1 MNYLSVEKVSKS
13 FGERIL
19 FQDVS
24 FGVEMGQKVAL
35 IAKNGEGKSTFL
47 DILTGKAA
55 ADEGN
60 VVWRNGIRVAYLS
73 QDENFKNE
81 LSIKETLFEH
91 SNSYMEAIEEYQA
104 ALENT
109 SDTERYQKALD
120 QMESLQAWDYEVK
133 LQQILG
139 ALGLHDLEMKISKLS
154 GGQKKRL
161 GLAKVLIEEPDFLI
175 LDEPTNHLDV
185 EMIEW
190 LEDFLS
196 SDKLTLLMVT
206 HDRYFLDRICDT
218 IIELDNQ
225 QLYSYKGNYSYYIEK
240 KAEREEIEKSEIS
253 KAKNLYSK
261 ELEWVRRMPKARGTK
276 SKSRVDSF
284 YETEKIAKKKIRDEK
299 VKLEI
304 KSERL
309 GNKILELHHASKSFG
324 DLKILDNFSYTF
336 KRGEKI
342 GIAGKNG
349 VGKTTFL
356 NMIMG
361 LEKLGKGKIIV
372 GETIQFGYFT
382 QKGIQLDEDKRIIE
396 VVKDI
401 AEFIPLAKGRTLT
414 ASQLLERFLF
424 PPKQQYNLVSKLSG
438 GEKRRL
444 YLLTVLIANPNFLI
458 LDEPTNDLDI
468 QTLSILEDFLLD
480 FDGCL
485 LVVSHDRYFM
495 DKLADHLFVFQG
507 EGKIKDYNGLYSEW
521 LKISKEKETT
531 PTPKKEGEKP
541 IPKAQTSV
549 QKGRLG
555 FNEKRELNQLEK
567 KIEELETL
575 KKELENSLSSGNLD
589 PNEIN
594 EKSKQLGDLL
604 EELEKKSD
612 RWLELSDL
620 E

>member
-1 MNYLSVEKVSKS
+1 MNYLSIEKVAKS

-19 FQDVS
+19 FTDVS
-24 FGVEMGQKVAL
+24 FGMEMGQKVAL
-35 IAKNGEGKSTFL
+35 VAKNGEGKTTFL
-47 DILTGKAA
+47 EILAGKTSP
-55 ADEGN
+55 DDGS
-60 VVWRNGIRVAYLS
+60 VVWRNNLRVAYLS
-73 QDENFKNE
+73 QNE
-81 LSIKETLFEH
+81 HFSPESSVKDALFEQ
-91 SNSYMEAIEEYQA
+91 SNTFISAIEEYRI
-104 ALENT
+104 ALENP
-109 SDTERYQKALD
+109 SDSEYYQKALD
-120 QMESLQAWDYEVK
+120 KMESLQAWDYEVK
-133 LQQILG
+133 FQQILG
-139 ALGLHDLEMKISKLS
+139 ALGIHDFNIKIATLS

-161 GLAKVLIEEPDFLI
+161 ALAKVLIEEPDFLL

-190 LEDFLS
+190 LEEFLS
-196 SDKLTLLMVT
+196 TEKLTLLMVT

-225 QLYSYKGNYSYYIEK
+225 HLYTYKGNYSYYIEK
-240 KAEREEIEKSEIS
+240 KAEREAIEKAEIS

-276 SKSRVDSF
+276 SKSRIDSF
-284 YETEKIAKKKIRDEK
+284 YETEKVAKKKIGDDK
-299 VKLEI
+299 VRLEI
-304 KSERL
+304 KSERM
-309 GNKILELHHASKSFG
+309 GSKILELHHANKNFG
-324 DLKILDNFSYTF
+324 DLKILSDFSYTF

-349 VGKTTFL
+349 IGKTTFL
-356 NMIMG
+356 NLIMG
-361 LEKLGKGKIIV
+361 LEKLDQGKIVV
-372 GETIQFGYFT
+372 GETIKFGYFT
-382 QKGIQLDEDKRIIE
+382 QKGIQLDNDKRIIE

-401 AEFIPLAKGRTLT
+401 AEFIPLAKGKTLT

-424 PPKQQYNLVSKLSG
+424 PPKQQYNFVSKLSG

-468 QTLSILEDFLLD
+468 QTLSILEDFLFD

-495 DKLADHLFVFQG
+495 DKLADHLFIFQG
-507 EGKIKDYNGLYSEW
+507 QGQVKDYNGSYSQW
-521 LKISKEKETT
+521 LKKSRQKNSLSI
-531 PTPKKEGEKP
+531 KKEIENTAEKP
-541 IPKAQTSV
+541 KTAIE
-549 QKGRLG
+549 KGKLG
-555 FNEKRELNQLEK
+555 FNEKRELNMLEK
-567 KIEELETL
+567 EIHQMENK
-575 KKELENSLSSGNLD
+575 KKELEDELGSGKLNPD
-589 PNEIN
+589 EIHN
-594 EKSKQLGDLL
+594 ISIELGELL